1 MSTTPP
7 PSSPTPDPNRD
18 LRPIR
23 AQRQQMAL
31 DLLQTAAID
40 LASAN
45 PAQRQ
50 LIAMFTFGMAFGAS
64 LDDELN
70 PAQTHALA
78 IAWLMD
84 AFNYTE
90 KEAVSFAQRLIN
102 ASANR
107 ETDEFTNTVIHR
119 GIEGYIQWRNEE
131 HTLLGQN
138 IQEVLAAIG

>member
-1 MSTTPP
+1 MSNAA
-7 PSSPTPDPNRD
+7 PDPNRD

-23 AQRQQMAL
+23 AQRHQMAL
-31 DLLQTAAID
+31 DLLRAAGVD
-40 LASAN
+40 LAAAN
-45 PAQRQ
+45 AAVRQ
-50 LIAMFTFGMAFGAS
+50 LLAMFIFGMAFGAS

-70 PAQTHALA
+70 PAQTHAIA

-90 KEAVSFAQRLIN
+90 QEAVTFAQRLIN

-119 GIEGYIQWRNEE
+119 GIEGYIQWRNEDE
-131 HTLLGQN
+131 ALLRQN

>member
-1 MSTTPP
+1 M
-7 PSSPTPDPNRD
+7 DRD
-18 LRPIR
+18 LKPIR

-31 DLLQTAAID
+31 DLLHTANID

-50 LIAMFTFGMAFGAS
+50 LLAMFTFGMAFGAS
-64 LDDELN
+64 LDDELS
-70 PAQTHALA
+70 PAETHALS

-90 KEAVSFAQRLIN
+90 QEAVAFAQRLIN

-119 GIEGYIQWRNEE
+119 GIEGYIQWRNEDE
-131 HTLLGQN
+131 KLLRQN
-138 IQEVLAAIG
+138 IQEILAAIG